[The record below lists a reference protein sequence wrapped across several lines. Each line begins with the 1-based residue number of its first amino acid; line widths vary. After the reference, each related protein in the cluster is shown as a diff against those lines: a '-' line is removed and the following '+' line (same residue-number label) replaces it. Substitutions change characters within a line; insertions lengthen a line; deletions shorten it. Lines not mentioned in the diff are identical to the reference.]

1 MNKNRESSIH
11 LRKGGNPTTKNSWA
25 ELREEV
31 GTDKAGKV
39 NGLVLD
45 DLVPQ
50 IKVLEPHPMVGET
63 LRKEE
68 F

>member
-1 MNKNRESSIH
+1 M
-11 LRKGGNPTTKNSWA
+11 
-25 ELREEV
+25 
-31 GTDKAGKV
+31 GTDEAGKV

-45 DLVPQ
+45 DLVTQ

-63 LRKEE
+63 LRKEG